1 LVKVVFL
8 IGDAK
13 EIVDLWSGKT
23 KKGVRTLNPSKIKIN
38 GTPLEAR
45 AIERK
50 GDKRVFSF
58 LFITLDS
65 RRVHKIPEI
74 IGRLCVDPRETV
86 IIATDKE
93 KRAINEAGFG
103 DRSNK
108 RYQLGY
114 FLVIL
119 LKKISYGDVNEIASV
134 LFFNHEKEMQEGRL
148 AL

>member
-1 LVKVVFL
+1 M
-8 IGDAK
+8 
-13 EIVDLWSGKT
+13 
-23 KKGVRTLNPSKIKIN
+23 
-38 GTPLEAR
+38 
-45 AIERK
+45 
-50 GDKRVFSF
+50 
-58 LFITLDS
+58 
-65 RRVHKIPEI
+65 
-74 IGRLCVDPRETV
+74 